1 MGLFLLPVPARMD
14 LITVASYQGSQRRQP
29 NIIQRERQIPGHDF
43 YYYFFTSTIRLV
55 RELSNMPETYENKN

>member
-43 YYYFFTSTIRLV
+43 YYYFFYLDHTIS
-55 RELSNMPETYENKN
+55 EGTI